1 MAIVVDE
8 PIINGPFVEPT
19 RHYRMRNGQAEL
31 VDARRPSGFTPGLR
45 TRGGQGTLLEEEYV
59 ELPVVNDIRERVR
72 RWREAG
78 HPGVS
83 RTTLDLLR
91 HWQAPGRERP
101 LFFCQLEAAETAIWL
116 AEGPAAEASRLPIEA
131 QERYVRHCL
140 KMATG
145 AGKTVVMAML
155 IAWSVLNK
163 ARQPQ
168 NRRFSDAVLV
178 VCPNLTVK
186 ERLAVLHPANPANYY
201 EAFDL
206 VPPGLRA
213 ALLGARVMVTN
224 WHVLGVP
231 DDARRRGIV
240 QRGRPS
246 AGAFANRVLRGDLGS
261 KGNLLVINDEA
272 HHAWRTAPRASETA
286 VAGLAGE
293 LAMAG
298 RLSDE
303 EEEARVWL
311 SGLALIHEARGINR
325 ALDCAPGMGS
335 RLEVQVL
342 CRRRWC

>member
-8 PIINGPFVEPT
+8 PIINVPFSEPT
-19 RHYRMRNGQAEL
+19 RHYRMRGGQAEL

-72 RWREAG
+72 RWSEAG
-78 HPGVS
+78 HPGAS

-101 LFFCQLEAAETAIWL
+101 LFYCQLEAADTAIWL
-116 AEGPAAEASRLPIEA
+116 AEGPVAETSRLPIEA
-131 QERYVRHCL
+131 QERYARHCL

-168 NRRFSDAVLV
+168 DRRFSDAVLV
-178 VCPNLTVK
+178 VCSNLTVK
-186 ERLAVLHPANPANYY
+186 ERLAVLHPADPANYY

-213 ALLGARVMVTN
+213 ALLGGRVMVTN
-224 WHVLGVP
+224 WHVLSLP

-246 AGAFANRVLRGDLGS
+246 AGAFANLVLRADLGS
-261 KGNLLVINDEA
+261 KGNLRVINDEA
-272 HHAWRTAPRASETA
+272 HHAWRTGPRASDTA

-293 LAMAG
+293 LATAG
-298 RLSDE
+298 RLADE

-311 SGLALIHEARGINR
+311 SGLAPIH
-325 ALDCAPGMGS
+325 
-335 RLEVQVL
+335 
-342 CRRRWC
+342 